1 MRLNRHSGLAL
12 LLIFFGA
19 IILLN
24 KIGFFHTGHI
34 MSYVFPLAFVGLGW
48 LGIKNGRSVIGWILL
63 VFGGL
68 ILLGKLSGLFA
79 ILVAVGF
86 ICYGVSILKKKSGG
100 AY

>member
-19 IILLN
+19 IILLS
-24 KIGFFHTGHI
+24 KIGFHTGHI
-34 MSYVFPLAFVGLGW
+34 MSYVFPIALVGLGW
-48 LGIKNGRSVIGWILL
+48 LGIKNGRSAIGWILL

-68 ILLGKLSGLFA
+68 ILLGKLSGLIA
-79 ILVAVGF
+79 IAVAIGF
-86 ICYGVSILKKKSGG
+86 ICYGVSILKKKSRD

>member
-19 IILLN
+19 LILLN
-24 KIGFFHTGHI
+24 KFGFHTGHV
-34 MSYVFPLAFVGLGW
+34 MSYVFPVAIAGLGW

-68 ILLGKLSGLFA
+68 LLLGKLSGLIA
-79 ILVAVGF
+79 IAVAIGF
-86 ICYGVSILKKKSGG
+86 ICYGVTLLKNKSGG